1 MRPARVAALARSGL
15 PEAAVAVVTRSPE
28 TSGSDEYVAATRQE
42 LEAKLERLKADYLSL
57 SRWAGQQNAG
67 NAFATQVRM
76 YADARIMEWDLPL
89 EEWEP

>member
-1 MRPARVAALARSGL
+1 MSRTGSGK
-15 PEAAVAVVTRSPE
+15 SH
-28 TSGSDEYVAATRQE
+28 DEQIAATRQE

>member
-1 MRPARVAALARSGL
+1 MSGNRG
-15 PEAAVAVVTRSPE
+15 TGISP
-28 TSGSDEYVAATRQE
+28 DDYDATMAE

-67 NAFATQVRM
+67 NAFATQVRQ

-89 EEWEP
+89 EKWEP

>member
-1 MRPARVAALARSGL
+1 MSRSAASREEFLT
-15 PEAAVAVVTRSPE
+15 E
-28 TSGSDEYVAATRQE
+28 Q
-42 LEAKLERLKADYLSL
+42 LERQTENAGLLLLKLQRIKEDYLSL

-76 YADARIMEWDLPL
+76 HADSMIAQWDLPL